1 MTHGT
6 RAAVVT
12 VTATALT
19 LLLGACDGHGTAGA
33 SNNGKSTDGFA
44 IINESDAAVTAT
56 VLGTDTGL
64 TVEAGGRE
72 VIPMEDCLGTGIS
85 ISDDAGSIYEYE
97 GRICVAE
104 VLRVTQDRRAGIED
118 MFG

>member
-1 MTHGT
+1 VTHGT
-6 RAAVVT
+6 RTAAAAV
-12 VTATALT
+12 ALT
-19 LLLGACDGHGTAGA
+19 FLLCSCSNGHGTAGT

-56 VLGTDTGL
+56 VLGTDTEL

-72 VIPMEDCLGTGIS
+72 VIPMEDCVGSGIS
-85 ISDDAGSIYEYE
+85 ISDESGPVYEYE

-104 VLRVTQDRRAGIED
+104 VLRVTADRRAGIED